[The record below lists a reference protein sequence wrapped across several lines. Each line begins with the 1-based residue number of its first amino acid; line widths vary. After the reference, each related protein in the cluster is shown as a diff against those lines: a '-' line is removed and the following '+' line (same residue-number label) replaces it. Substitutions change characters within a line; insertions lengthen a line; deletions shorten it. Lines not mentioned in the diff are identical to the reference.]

1 MTLKL
6 TLWPT
11 LKVIGKLKPLAL
23 NPEPVVVAAET
34 LARPE
39 LVRVPASVCD
49 LPT

>member
-23 NPEPVVVAAET
+23 NPEPVVVAAEIVT

-39 LVRVPASVCD
+39 LV
-49 LPT
+49 